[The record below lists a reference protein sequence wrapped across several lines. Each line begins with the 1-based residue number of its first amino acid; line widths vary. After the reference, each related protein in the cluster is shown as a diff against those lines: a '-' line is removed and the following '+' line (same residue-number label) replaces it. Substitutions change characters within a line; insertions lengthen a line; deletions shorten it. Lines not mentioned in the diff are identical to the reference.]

1 MHPRKLFRDHEGN
14 FIMYSNLKCGKNLR
28 IVKGHTAKNMHVL
41 YFDAEYNPMK
51 ALENRD
57 GVIEEYQFPKESCT
71 FYEVEAE
78 VVDIL
83 ERELGIAKGDE

>member
-1 MHPRKLFRDHEGN
+1 MHPRKLFREHEGN
-14 FIMYSNLKCGKNLR
+14 LTMYSNIKGGKNLR

-41 YFDAEYNPMK
+41 YFDAEYNPIK

-57 GVIEEYQFPKESCT
+57 GVIKEYPFPEQAGT

-83 ERELGIAKGDE
+83 ERELGRGD